1 MTNLFGVYCTD
12 EVARDNSHIA
22 ISALDDMIWMGSDGG
37 RPLGIS
43 HDWHRFI
50 GWNMITGLYM
60 SHERSYVVGN
70 SYIPDS
76 QEEYETLR
84 HRRDTFWRSMMQDSF
99 EKSKKKF
106 QKVLKK
112 ADLLSNIG
120 KWHFNG
126 LALYGYE
133 NILFK
138 AFPQLRENYADGMI
152 LLEKLMK
159 DFKYL
164 GQGVLASKYND
175 LAILL
180 HPYFRR
186 SFSIFNNFNFGFINK
201 LFEVYESGN
210 HSVQVA
216 LDTSFIGFAPSFVQC
231 HEYEYW
237 FGPQY
242 NDDIGSIREGVCK
255 YQNNP
260 QDKVYNNVDFTEFVW
275 QKKEN
280 GTYYQFEME
289 EVVDRVAPTLGD
301 DTYACRYL
309 HAFYDFNK
317 NEFNHFDGAIRTYDY
332 DRIVDRLD
340 KPINQAGHNA
350 DYTKIFRMD
359 GRISIDLWKGLITQ
373 YLCSNRSVY
382 EYFGE
387 PFPFLETP
395 KATKEKN
402 IHNYVPY
409 ILNEGDGIRLCVA
422 YGNEYTSQKDWSYQC
437 FDVIDLED
445 GKHNVIELPTVEVT
459 KILKRTGVD
468 INVPKDKEMLIV
480 EDYCNNIPLI
490 FHKTGKDLNVRLR
503 KTLDGL
509 RLLIGQHVK
518 NKDKD
523 VYSFALAW
531 NLDGRSITLSFMGH
545 VADLNDW
552 LNSFE
557 EIPVDR
563 KRLKMWL
570 ETQNKYIHTHGKDS
584 RHPINDTHIQS
595 DGILFFQRRSIQK
608 DVIINNIVGNTN
620 EGFTANI
627 EVKDNTSPIISLLEK
642 GELQIAMSMRVL
654 AATEIETGMDYL
666 SSSNSAIFGE
676 CHYCVEPKMLGFFWA
691 SEVRPI
697 HWSEKSDSMF
707 E

>member
-1 MTNLFGVYCTD
+1 MTILFGVYCTD
-12 EVARDNSHIA
+12 EVARDNSCIA
-22 ISALDDMIWMGSDGG
+22 ISALDDIIWMGSDGG

-50 GWNMITGLYM
+50 GWNIITGLYM
-60 SHERSYVVGN
+60 SHECSYVVGN
-70 SYIPDS
+70 SFIPDS
-76 QEEYETLR
+76 KEEYEILCS
-84 HRRDTFWRSMMQDSF
+84 RRDHFWRDMMQ
-99 EKSKKKF
+99 KSLDKSQDMF
-106 QKVLKK
+106 LKELES
-112 ADLLSNIG
+112 ANLLSNRG

-138 AFPQLRENYADGMI
+138 AFPRLSEDYVDGMI
-152 LLEKLMK
+152 LLERLLN

-164 GQGVLASKYND
+164 GQGVFGSKYND
-175 LAILL
+175 LAVVL

-186 SFSIFNNFNFGFINK
+186 SLSIFNNFNFGFIDK
-201 LFEVYESGN
+201 LFEVYELGN
-210 HSVQVA
+210 HSVKIA

-242 NDDIGSIREGVCK
+242 NDDIASIREGVCK
-255 YQNNP
+255 YQNDP
-260 QDKVYNNVDFTEFVW
+260 QDKLYNNIDFTEFVW
-275 QKKEN
+275 QKKDN

-289 EVVDRVAPTLGD
+289 EVVDRSAPTMGD
-301 DTYACRYL
+301 DIFACRYL
-309 HAFYDFNK
+309 HALYDIANK
-317 NEFNHFDGAIRTYDY
+317 EFNHFDGAIRVYDY
-332 DRIVDRLD
+332 EKIVNRLE
-340 KPINQAGHNA
+340 KPINQNGHNA

-387 PFPFLETP
+387 PIPFSETQ
-395 KATKEKN
+395 KTTKEKN
-402 IHNYVPY
+402 IHDYVPY

-422 YGNEYTSQKDWSYQC
+422 YGNEYNSQENWSYQC
-437 FDVIDLED
+437 FDIVELED
-445 GKHNVIELPTVEVT
+445 GKHNVIELPTIEVT

-468 INVPKDKEMLIV
+468 INIPEDKEVLII
-480 EDYCNNIPLI
+480 EDYCNNIPVI
-490 FHKTGKDLNVRLR
+490 YHKSGMDLDVRLR

-509 RLLIGQHVK
+509 RLLIRQHVK

-523 VYSFALAW
+523 LYSFALAW
-531 NLDGRSITLSFMGH
+531 NLDGRSVTLSFMGH

-563 KRLKMWL
+563 KNLKVWL
-570 ETQNKYIHTHGKDS
+570 EKQNNYIHTHGKDS

-595 DGILFFQRRSIQK
+595 DGILFFQRRSVLK
-608 DVIINNIVGNTN
+608 DVIINNIAGNTN
-620 EGFTANI
+620 DGFTATI
-627 EVKDNTSPIISLLEK
+627 EVKDYTSPIISLLEK
-642 GELQIAMSMRVL
+642 GELQFAMSMRVM

-666 SSSNSAIFGE
+666 SSSNSALFGE
-676 CHYCVEPKMLGFFWA
+676 CHYYVEPKMLGFFWA
-691 SEVRPI
+691 SEARHI
-697 HWSEKSDSMF
+697 HWG
-707 E
+707 